1 MWQMGA
7 TSKGKFP
14 IHHISAVTM
23 HVSDMYGHQNTSS
36 MGATQR
42 QQPKSMF
49 FPRRRVMATQ
59 HSLGIDLFPEHCSS
73 RQFATR
79 KLRLHL
85 VQQHHSACPEQAWAL
100 APTRWDRIQRSGGMA
115 APPHKTPEQRM
126 LLSLAGRAALP
137 TDSSPAIHVTPS
149 RRWPTCLPAPPTPTC
164 TCTTTHTYEQTLMHV
179 STVTHNQRGP
189 V

>member
-1 MWQMGA
+1 MRQMGA
-7 TSKGKFP
+7 ISEGKSP
-14 IHHISAVTM
+14 IRRTSAVTM

-59 HSLGIDLFPEHCSS
+59 PSLGIDLFPEHCSS

-100 APTRWDRIQRSGGMA
+100 APTRWDRIHRLGGMA
-115 APPHKTPEQRM
+115 APPHTPPEQRM
-126 LLSLAGRAALP
+126 LLSLAGPAALP
-137 TDSSPAIHVTPS
+137 TATSSAVHVTPS
-149 RRWPTCLPAPPTPTC
+149 RR
-164 TCTTTHTYEQTLMHV
+164 
-179 STVTHNQRGP
+179 
-189 V
+189 